1 VRNFNDDSANDLRRA
16 LPDVISSFLASG
28 AAGHDPVQIGIQE
41 TDIHAHQVSLVAFQM
56 IAVLAV
62 LLLQAGLVNA
72 GLASVREWQTG
83 SVKELLL
90 SPVPPL
96 GVVAGKVAAGVIA
109 ADSVGCLAVAVAVA
123 AGIMP
128 LPGTADLA
136 LALGAMTLLGLFASA
151 LGVAVA
157 ARVRIQDRMVPIS
170 INLSFYLFFLGGGI
184 VALAYLP
191 GWLRGVARFNP
202 VTYAV
207 DVLRGALLYGATPH
221 AGTDFLVLGLSAAA
235 ALALGVPVLR
245 RGLAH

>member
-1 VRNFNDDSANDLRRA
+1 
-16 LPDVISSFLASG
+16 
-28 AAGHDPVQIGIQE
+28 
-41 TDIHAHQVSLVAFQM
+41 M

-151 LGVAVA
+151 LGVAIA

-184 VALAYLP
+184 VALI
-191 GWLRGVARFNP
+191 GVKIRGN
-202 VTYAV
+202 
-207 DVLRGALLYGATPH
+207 
-221 AGTDFLVLGLSAAA
+221 
-235 ALALGVPVLR
+235 
-245 RGLAH
+245 